1 MGVLGGGGER
11 GFWGSD
17 RGDWERGDSR
27 GQNGETRWG
36 GTTGDTRDQNGGL
49 QRDEGSEESDRWALG
64 VRMEE
69 AQRGGVEED
78 YSDQNGGT
86 GVGGRGSGVGCNSG
100 TYTEG

>member
-1 MGVLGGGGER
+1 
-11 GFWGSD
+11 
-17 RGDWERGDSR
+17 
-27 GQNGETRWG
+27 
-36 GTTGDTRDQNGGL
+36 
-49 QRDEGSEESDRWALG
+49 
-64 VRMEE
+64 MEE